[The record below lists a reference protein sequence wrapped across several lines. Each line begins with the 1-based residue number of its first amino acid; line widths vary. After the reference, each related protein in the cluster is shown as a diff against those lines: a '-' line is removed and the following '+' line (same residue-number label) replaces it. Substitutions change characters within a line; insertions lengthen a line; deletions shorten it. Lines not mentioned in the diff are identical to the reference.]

1 MIGIDDGT
9 SISDFKN
16 LLLDNVDIAEF
27 FVVGRILEQLFRPLA
42 EWAPNP
48 MFLATSCQPTDSFL
62 TSVELFES
70 ANTAECKSRI
80 I

>member
-1 MIGIDDGT
+1 MIEADDVT
-9 SISDFKN
+9 SISDSKN
-16 LLLDNVDIAEF
+16 LLLDQAEI
-27 FVVGRILEQLFRPLA
+27 FVVGRILEQLLDR
-42 EWAPNP
+42 WQHGHP

>member
-16 LLLDNVDIAEF
+16 LLLDIAEF

-42 EWAPNP
+42 AWAPNP

-70 ANTAECKSRI
+70 AITAECTSRI